1 MSTHDESPVR
11 DSNPTIDDLFGS
23 GGGEEIAT
31 AHDHEDDFYA
41 SIQQNHPITPYDQH
55 ENLKI
60 DDINYPT
67 HEEDGETGNQ
77 ELSNEVDTI
86 AEQLWP
92 DQASQDQ
99 PQDHKEPG
107 FLPHDHDDHNDD
119 EGDSF
124 FNNLSVPQPREVFR
138 SSIDTTEH
146 IEVASQ
152 EEPEDHQPT
161 TLEDQ
166 HSGADDHSFTQ
177 ALELGEEVNPQ
188 VESNDVDTDDGDG
201 EYLKLPLSPPLNELD
216 LDNDSLFNEFPAN
229 EEGEQGDDRDELELL
244 LGGRDELADQAN
256 EVQQVLQEESQDVP
270 SIHVQ
275 EENTV
280 EDDKVAEHED
290 TPQVEQTNI
299 SEPATESKLD
309 ELFQDDAD
317 DGIDFLQHLSA
328 KSTNLAADGNNDN
341 AGASLNDD
349 NTKSEIIGKV
359 KEKEP
364 ADELANKLAD
374 LDLELDDD
382 LLLDDDFLEE
392 TPAQVPTQAPVQ
404 APARASTQPR
414 YMPLNQRPNL
424 YAQQP
429 PTASQQDAS
438 TFVQNLA
445 SSKKKSDA
453 YDFPDELIVNKVKP
467 APRHMV
473 NKYAPTAGVSQSSI
487 ETLNSTTHA
496 AAPPPA
502 PHASTLSR
510 SSFQSQTKDKPLPPP
525 LQQKKSF
532 FEDFPDSGLP
542 KPKKAARAAAPVK
555 AVNQYHP
562 VTSPVQQHIQ
572 PSNAPSLQ
580 SQVLPKTSN
589 KPPPINPYK
598 PKTGTSPIY
607 QQHIP
612 SVGHSGIAKPGVNV
626 PPPQIGRAHV

>member
-1 MSTHDESPVR
+1 M
-11 DSNPTIDDLFGS
+11 
-23 GGGEEIAT
+23 
-31 AHDHEDDFYA
+31 
-41 SIQQNHPITPYDQH
+41 
-55 ENLKI
+55 
-60 DDINYPT
+60 
-67 HEEDGETGNQ
+67 
-77 ELSNEVDTI
+77 
-86 AEQLWP
+86 
-92 DQASQDQ
+92 
-99 PQDHKEPG
+99 
-107 FLPHDHDDHNDD
+107 
-119 EGDSF
+119 
-124 FNNLSVPQPREVFR
+124 
-138 SSIDTTEH
+138 
-146 IEVASQ
+146 
-152 EEPEDHQPT
+152 
-161 TLEDQ
+161 
-166 HSGADDHSFTQ
+166 
-177 ALELGEEVNPQ
+177 
-188 VESNDVDTDDGDG
+188 
-201 EYLKLPLSPPLNELD
+201 
-216 LDNDSLFNEFPAN
+216 
-229 EEGEQGDDRDELELL
+229 
-244 LGGRDELADQAN
+244 
-256 EVQQVLQEESQDVP
+256 LQEESQDVP

-467 APRHMV
+467 APRHTV

-510 SSFQSQTKDKPLPPP
+510 SSSQSQTKDKPLPPP

-532 FEDFPDSGLP
+532 S
-542 KPKKAARAAAPVK
+542 RI
-555 AVNQYHP
+555 
-562 VTSPVQQHIQ
+562 S
-572 PSNAPSLQ
+572 
-580 SQVLPKTSN
+580 
-589 KPPPINPYK
+589 
-598 PKTGTSPIY
+598 
-607 QQHIP
+607 
-612 SVGHSGIAKPGVNV
+612 
-626 PPPQIGRAHV
+626 R